1 MQPTQAK
8 LSTIRV
14 LLVDDHPTILWG
26 LMALIQGERPR
37 MEVVGSASNVDEAFA
52 ATRTHAPHVVLLDLD
67 LGGKS
72 SLDIL
77 PDLLANPQTR
87 VLVLTGTRE
96 QSILDLA
103 VQRGARGILKKD
115 ASGEQIIKAIT
126 KVHQGELWL
135 DRESLTRV
143 FNGLVHAGQDQ
154 RPDIEQTRQASLTAK
169 ERTIV
174 AAIVNAT
181 GATNKVLADQL
192 FISEHTLRNHLSS
205 IYQKLQV
212 SSRLGLYVYA
222 SKYHIGKANAA
233 GDEALT

>member
-1 MQPTQAK
+1 MQPVHP
-8 LSTIRV
+8 TIRV

-26 LMALIQGERPR
+26 LTALIQGERPR
-37 MEVVGSASNVDEAFA
+37 MEVVGSASSFDDVFSALRNL
-52 ATRTHAPHVVLLDLD
+52 APNIVLLDID

-72 SLDIL
+72 TLEIL
-77 PDLLANPQTR
+77 PDIVANPLTR

-96 QSILDLA
+96 RNVLDLA

-115 ASGEQIIKAIT
+115 ASAEQIVKAIT

-143 FNGLVHAGQDQ
+143 FDGMVHASQDQ

-169 ERTIV
+169 EKLIV
-174 AAIVNAT
+174 AAVVSET
-181 GATNKVLADQL
+181 GATNKVIADQL
-192 FISEHTLRNHLSS
+192 FISEHTLRNHLTS

-222 SKYHIGKANAA
+222 SKHNIGKADA
-233 GDEALT
+233 GGEAGMVI

>member
-1 MQPTQAK
+1 MQPAQAK

-26 LMALIQGERPR
+26 LTALIQGERPH
-37 MEVVGSASNVDEAFA
+37 MEVVGSASNFDEAL
-52 ATRTHAPHVVLLDLD
+52 ATMRTLSPDVVLLDLD

-77 PDLLANPQTR
+77 PDLLVNPQTQ

-143 FNGLVHAGQDQ
+143 FNGLVHASQDQ

-222 SKYHIGKANAA
+222 SKYNIGKANAA